1 MRLVLVTVLA
11 LVLVLTFT
19 IPNVFADDSLS
30 FGIRIIPDK
39 IIENS
44 EGVMQVYALKNSHI
58 FFPAKINDLTVTS
71 SDSSVIK
78 ILDIKQDNNY
88 VASIKFKT
96 LNSKTVNINII
107 APGFSTYQFPITV
120 YQNVH
125 VPTQL
130 LLKATPSTFSI
141 TKPTSGYISA
151 ELADKNG
158 FPVSAPYDI
167 PIKLTSSDDRIINLK
182 NNSLIINKGEY
193 YTVEGFDVKEKGDVV
208 IHASS
213 TSVQSS
219 DITVSI
225 KDAVDSPII
234 KLYVYPNK
242 INSLATSYGYAIAQ
256 IQDASGNP
264 MVAKEDIPVTLR
276 ITNSTSVE
284 TINTSGQN
292 PVVESNDPLIIKKG
306 TYWGLTKIVVAAGI
320 NGTYTA
326 GFSVANYQISNPAPQ
341 FSIQYN
347 GVMDDKT
354 AKLDMLPILTT
365 GNRELIGILHLEDA
379 NSNPILASKN
389 LKIKIDSSNENALSI
404 DDTAIIQG
412 SGVMPVYGKVSNTKY
427 DNLKLNVITEPIQN
441 TTPIVT
447 EPTVSSTKMMVEPA
461 IQKILSNT
469 DFPLAMYMTKN
480 NGAMINFPENT
491 NSSTAQSTTSFKI
504 DSETISKDQPIALM
518 NVKSLDTGSNDLT
531 VKAGD
536 YSAAST
542 INTLTPD
549 KTTMHIV
556 YSDPLPSDSINI
568 FVIQLLDSQQ
578 QPLIVDHDTEIKFI
592 SNNSTV
598 LKMPEKVV
606 IKKGDYYA
614 IFSAQTSQPGVVRG
628 TALSPNLPLSE
639 FVVNVEDIR
648 PQISISAPD
657 NVRNNTAF
665 DVMVHVND
673 HNMTPLQDMNLNWSA
688 EGATMQFMDSKT
700 DRNGT
705 AHAVMFAQS
714 SDRIDLKVSV
724 SGGGFEKIEK
734 IQTIG
739 IINNHQIVGT
749 SANLKTFN
757 INGFDPLPSI
767 ILGGVVG
774 VGLFM
779 NRKKLVRFSK
789 IR

>member
-1 MRLVLVTVLA
+1 MKFR
-11 LVLVLTFT
+11 
-19 IPNVFADDSLS
+19 S
-30 FGIRIIPDK
+30 F
-39 IIENS
+39 
-44 EGVMQVYALKNSHI
+44 
-58 FFPAKINDLTVTS
+58 FFIYTHDPP
-71 SDSSVIK
+71 VIK
-78 ILDIKQDNNY
+78 ISDIKQGNNY

-96 LNSKTVNINII
+96 FNAKTVNINIV

-120 YQNVH
+120 YPNVH

-141 TKPTSGYISA
+141 TKPMSGYISA

-158 FPVSAPYDI
+158 FPVSAPNDI
-167 PIKLTSSDDRIINLK
+167 PIKITTSDDRIINLK

-193 YTVEGFDVKEKGDVV
+193 YAVEGFDVKEKGDVV

-213 TSVQSS
+213 TSVQSA
-219 DITVSI
+219 DTTVSI
-225 KDAVDSPII
+225 NDAIDSPII

-242 INSLATSYGYAIAQ
+242 INSLAASYGYAIAQ
-256 IQDASGNP
+256 IQDSSGNP
-264 MVAKEDIPVTLR
+264 MVAKEDIPISLK
-276 ITNSTSVE
+276 ITNSSSIE
-284 TINTSGQN
+284 SINTSGQN

-306 TYWGLTKIVVAAGI
+306 TYWGLTKIVVTAGI

-326 GFSVANYQISNPAPQ
+326 GFSAANYRISNPAPQ

-365 GNRELIGILHLEDA
+365 GNRELIGILHLEDTNTNPVLA
-379 NSNPILASKN
+379 NKN
-389 LKIKIDSSNENALSI
+389 LKIKIDSSNENALSV
-404 DDTAIIQG
+404 DDTSITQG

-427 DNLKLNVITEPIQN
+427 NNLELNVVTEPIQS
-441 TTPIVT
+441 TTPTVT
-447 EPTVSSTKMMVEPA
+447 EPIVSSTKMMVEPA

-469 DFPLAMYMTKN
+469 DFPLAIYMTKD
-480 NGAMINFPENT
+480 NGEMINFPENT
-491 NSSTAQSTTSFKI
+491 NSSTAQTNTSFKI
-504 DSETISKDQPIALM
+504 EPKTISKNQPIALM
-518 NVKSLDTGSNDLT
+518 NVKSLDVGSDDLI

-549 KTTMHIV
+549 ETSMHIV
-556 YSDPLPSDSINI
+556 YSDPLPSNSTNI

-578 QPLIVDHDTEIKFI
+578 QPIIVDHDTEIKLI

-614 IFSAQTSQPGVVRG
+614 IFSAQTNQPGVVRG
-628 TALSPNLPLSE
+628 TVLSNNLPLSE

-648 PQISISAPD
+648 PQISIYSPN

-665 DVMVHVND
+665 DVIVHAND

-688 EGATMQFMDSKT
+688 EGATIQFMDSKT

-705 AHAVMFAQS
+705 AHAIMFAQS

-734 IQTIG
+734 TQTIG
-739 IINNHQIVGT
+739 IIDNHQIVST
-749 SANLKTFN
+749 AANLKTFN
-757 INGFDPLPSI
+757 INGFDPLPTI
-767 ILGGVVG
+767 ILGGIIG
-774 VGLFM
+774 SGLFM
-779 NRKKLVRFSK
+779 NRKKLARFSK